1 MKIDAV
7 ILKNKKNDNTDK
19 MIARLKAQSIEISE
33 IKVLENREEL
43 SEMMEQCRDCD
54 YVLLMEDNMLPLNKD
69 MLKKLIERIEK
80 SGENVAL
87 VYGKQEAKSG
97 MDILTHY
104 RMNYLYGDETYSGI
118 EKAAETNNSL
128 NAIFCSNACA
138 LYNMKHYDD
147 VGGFP
152 ANAGTYEAMLYA
164 AKAINSDYDV
174 VYEPSAKV
182 VSYKNDSIGEQFK
195 NSFEFGMV
203 AKKFHYILKDYN
215 SDNGELDYMIS
226 AIKYLIRRKKYLF
239 IIPLVVETGIRCIG
253 DLLGRFYRQLPKE
266 FVEKIIKSDRR

>member
-7 ILKNKKNDNTDK
+7 ILKNKISDNTDK
-19 MIARLKAQSIEISE
+19 MIARLKAQSVDIRE

-69 MLKKLIERIEK
+69 MLKKLIERIRK

-87 VYGKQEAKSG
+87 VYGKQETKSG

-138 LYNMKHYDD
+138 LYNMKYYDD

-182 VSYKNDSIGEQFK
+182 VSYKNDSMGEQFK

-203 AKKFHYILKDYN
+203 AKRFHYILKDYN

-239 IIPLVVETGIRCIG
+239 IIPLVVETGIKCTG
-253 DLLGRFYRQLPKE
+253 GLLGRFYRQLPKE